1 MTASRV
7 DFDLGLKA
15 LRTYAFSWVAVF
27 FFGCGVQAQVGPPV
41 KLNPGTSSEHKEIV
55 VQERVVG
62 SPSNLQSDTLAD
74 PASKVRSIR
83 QGSDIV
89 VGKISAI
96 DPSSSVLNIT
106 EPTTPY

>member
-41 KLNPGTSSEHKEIV
+41 KLIPGTSSEHNSSEHKETV

-62 SPSNLQSDTLAD
+62 SPSNLQSDILAD
-74 PASKVRSIR
+74 PAS
-83 QGSDIV
+83 
-89 VGKISAI
+89 
-96 DPSSSVLNIT
+96 
-106 EPTTPY
+106 